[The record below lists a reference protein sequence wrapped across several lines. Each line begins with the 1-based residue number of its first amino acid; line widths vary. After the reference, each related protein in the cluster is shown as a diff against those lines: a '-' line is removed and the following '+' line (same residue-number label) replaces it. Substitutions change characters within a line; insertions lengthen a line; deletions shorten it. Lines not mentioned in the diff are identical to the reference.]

1 MILNKVR
8 LYILKTPRKLKR
20 FIVMIVDIGLCLLAV
35 WLAYF
40 LRIGEF
46 LPLWD
51 KYNEHYPLPACIVAT
66 LLSICIFNIFGL
78 YKIVFRYTNSL
89 SIINIGKAFVLYGT
103 IFITIFTLIGINGVP
118 RTLGIIQPLIFFF
131 LIISS
136 RFIAVYYLGN
146 VYFKGVNINDK
157 KQVLIYGAG
166 KVGSQLASSLF
177 KNDKVN
183 VVGFLDNDTS
193 FQGNKIN
200 NLNIYSPNEIDLLIN
215 NKKINEIIFA
225 LDEKKPNFYK
235 KIMKEF
241 LEKNITLRILPS
253 YEDLLED
260 KINLNNIRDLS
271 IDDVLGRKV
280 VAADPKLMKRDIYNK
295 IVLVSGAGG
304 SIGSELCRQISK
316 QNPKKLILLD
326 HSEYSLY
333 KISEELKKLYNTFNK
348 IQIITSLSSVTNKD
362 AIKKLLKNIKPDTI
376 FHTAAYKHVHLVEEN
391 KIEGLYNNIFGT
403 VNLSQAAID
412 SNVKKFVLISTDKAV
427 RPSSIMGASKR
438 IAEMIM
444 QALSTIQNKTLF
456 SIVRFGNV
464 LESSG
469 SVVPLSKSQIKSGG
483 PVTVTHPNASRYFM
497 TLTEAAELVIQAS
510 AMTTKYPKPKL
521 SAPIY
526 LLEMGKPVKI
536 LDLAKLMIKL
546 SGLTI
551 NNNYNKNGDIKI
563 KITGL
568 RQGEKL
574 HEELLINGIIGKTN
588 HPKIKFIN
596 EPFLT
601 WTKLENILIKIN
613 QQIKERDDKVL
624 EETVLKLITTADKS

>member
-469 SVVPLSKSQIKSGG
+469 SVVPLFKSQIKSGG